1 MENTYSGITIDRIVD
16 GRIVESRADWDMMGM
31 MQQLGVV
38 PTPGQSEETSPT

>member
-1 MENTYSGITIDRIVD
+1 MDNTSSGITIDRIVD
-16 GRIVESRADWDMMGM
+16 GRIVESRADRDMMGM